1 MQKLFLPPPTNLP
14 AVSALDL
21 VPPVPTTALIP
32 NLLESMPPWDA
43 SSKYF
48 LSACVAPYGFSRF
61 TLKSPATSSL
71 APMGR
76 LLMVVTKSFMEE
88 VSSRA
93 IQHPMICHLFCSFP
107 IRKMDMFGPS
117 KWINFKVI
125 ALPYSRIPQRLR
137 YAVLAPPTPWPNT
150 RSNTSRKY
158 PPWTLS
164 PGWFQGRHF
173 PETYPTTGN
182 KVPCSVHSEYY
193 MT

>member
-14 AVSALDL
+14 TVSDLDL

-43 SSKYF
+43 GSKYF

-71 APMGR
+71 DPMGR

-117 KWINFKVI
+117 RWINFKVI
-125 ALPYSRIPQRLR
+125 ASPYSRIPQCPAMPSWRLR
-137 YAVLAPPTPWPNT
+137 
-150 RSNTSRKY
+150 
-158 PPWTLS
+158 
-164 PGWFQGRHF
+164 RHD
-173 PETYPTTGN
+173 PIPAQIHHVN
-182 KVPCSVHSEYY
+182 IPRDLCLQDDSKVDIFLRHTEQ
-193 MT
+193 